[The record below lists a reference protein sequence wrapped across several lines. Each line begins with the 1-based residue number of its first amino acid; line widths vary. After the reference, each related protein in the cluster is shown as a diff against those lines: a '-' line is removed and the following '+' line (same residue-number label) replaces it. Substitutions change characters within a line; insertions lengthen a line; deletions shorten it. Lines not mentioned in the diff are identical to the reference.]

1 MKAYLVTKERE
12 TQLGPGVEV
21 IHIPFAEE
29 DTLYVFDEKTG
40 YVEIRGRDRIV
51 EFLNRLKNVK
61 RISQ

>member
-1 MKAYLVTKERE
+1 MKAYLVTKERGA
-12 TQLGPGVEV
+12 QLGPGVEV
-21 IHIPFAEE
+21 IHIPFVEE

-51 EFLNRLKNVK
+51 EFLNRLKNGR